1 MTGLTE
7 TLLNTFLILGIL
19 IYAREII
26 SSVGFGT
33 DKDDEDDR

>member
-26 SSVGFGT
+26 SSFGT